1 MFPCFVGVPG
11 GPPPL
16 VVPPYPVAPIAV
28 RPIVP
33 LPKPLSKNEFLEEKK
48 RLLREDHTYV
58 TLALNEPF
66 KCWFVNSCGK

>member
-48 RLLREDHTYV
+48 RLLREDHT
-58 TLALNEPF
+58 
-66 KCWFVNSCGK
+66 